1 MKSLKRAPSIRDVNT
16 ASSGPV
22 GGLEEQDLVRSPA
35 GGRQEQNLVRSPA
48 GGLEEQNLVRSP
60 AGDRGEV
67 RVCCAATHTYEL
79 THVQTH
85 THT

>member
-1 MKSLKRAPSIRDVNT
+1 MKPLKRAPSIRDVNT

-22 GGLEEQDLVRSPA
+22 GGLEEQD
-35 GGRQEQNLVRSPA
+35 LVRSPA

-79 THVQTH
+79 THIQTH
-85 THT
+85 THTYTHT